1 MANDKP
7 PDEDAFA
14 AEASCTT
21 RARCGI
27 DNETLTDA
35 QKHRTVGRL

>member
-1 MANDKP
+1 MTKINGPADNAP
-7 PDEDAFA
+7 VA
-14 AEASCTT
+14 AGL
-21 RARCGI
+21 RAYECCGI